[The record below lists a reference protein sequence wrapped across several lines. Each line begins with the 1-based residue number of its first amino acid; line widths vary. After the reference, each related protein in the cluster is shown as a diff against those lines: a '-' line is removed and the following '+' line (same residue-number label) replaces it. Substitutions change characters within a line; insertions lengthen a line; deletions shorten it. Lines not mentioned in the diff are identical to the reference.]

1 MFSTLSNS
9 KNSGLR
15 RAIRINDTALS
26 STFSLVSG
34 KIKIPGFRSHF
45 GVKIDRSSEQNESN
59 SGFLSS
65 NWMENEQING
75 IQPMER
81 ANRRW
86 LWIGTSFCS
95 SLIGLA
101 VLIVGNQKII
111 SNLIS
116 RNGYY
121 PFKSKTLL
129 PKEESKID
137 RITLAHRSLKS
148 SKFHVWKSAG
158 NVSKNERGNDKVDE
172 KWKTPSKP
180 LENRTWKSVNSF
192 PADFRV

>member
-1 MFSTLSNS
+1 MFSILSNS

-65 NWMENEQING
+65 NWMENDQING

-101 VLIVGNQKII
+101 VLIVANQKII

-116 RNGYY
+116 RNGYF
-121 PFKSKTLL
+121 PFKRHPILDSFKRHLALL
-129 PKEESKID
+129 
-137 RITLAHRSLKS
+137 SLLND
-148 SKFHVWKSAG
+148 FPFANADNSA
-158 NVSKNERGNDKVDE
+158 R
-172 KWKTPSKP
+172 WR
-180 LENRTWKSVNSF
+180 LIRTG
-192 PADFRV
+192 A